1 LNPERLLQLSI
12 RRGIPDMDKS
22 LHSKKHMSIYL
33 SDEPSA
39 HEGLFYE
46 YFECDVIYS
55 TEFDGGTLYC
65 AIHNIPGKRH
75 STLDNAV
82 KRIDSEIG
90 LRNGVSNFRCISDVG
105 SKKVKTFGP
114 YQHRH
119 DVHYLA
125 IFSNK
130 TAGSGSKKK
139 VHANVRTWTPP
150 KETDDTNGNA
160 ETNTTKQNFFSI
172 PQSIH
177 LRQVSNSSV
186 TDNITNP
193 LQSVDSEHP
202 INNLQTKLIQS
213 QTMVEELKSKVLTLE
228 QQIEELK
235 AEEKATDFTEVI
247 KRDEYER
254 KRKLEQE
261 QDEER
266 EYRRNRERE
275 RDNEQKEQER
285 DQKMRKAITEYVHG
299 DFTTR
304 LTIEPTLSDLLQ
316 HRYKDETA
324 RANFIKSLAAS
335 NGKKQSIE
343 YAGVYTLKMQ
353 GMPFKY
359 YVGSSQTVMA
369 RIAQH
374 IRGEGAVCTYG
385 ATLIEQLPL
394 VTMGSIECIDDWE
407 RGETLTLMYTMGI
420 NQVRGWRY
428 VQRELTDQQKEDIIG
443 NICSR
448 NTLCHRCGFGS
459 HMISNCRARRSSFWM
474 GGGALT

>member
-1 LNPERLLQLSI
+1 MGESRDSA
-12 RRGIPDMDKS
+12 KS
-22 LHSKKHMSIYL
+22 LSMYL
-33 SDEPSA
+33 SVKPSA
-39 HEGLFYE
+39 FEELFHTQ
-46 YFECDVIYS
+46 FECDVIYS

-65 AIHNIPGKRH
+65 PMHTNPKKRQ
-75 STLDNAV
+75 SALGIFLES
-82 KRIDSEIG
+82 IDAEIG
-90 LRNGVSNFRCISDVG
+90 QINGVSNFRCISEG
-105 SKKVKTFGP
+105 HFKKVKTFERG
-114 YQHRH
+114 QHKR
-119 DVHYLA
+119 DVLYNV
-125 IFSNK
+125 IFS
-130 TAGSGSKKK
+130 SPKK
-139 VHANVRTWTPP
+139 VHPYIRIWTPP
-150 KETDDTNGNA
+150 IKNWVAPSEAANPWTNVTEQQECTIPKANHL
-160 ETNTTKQNFFSI
+160 KQVNCG
-172 PQSIH
+172 
-177 LRQVSNSSV
+177 SSV
-186 TDNITNP
+186 DSIINP
-193 LQSVDSEHP
+193 LQSVDSDHP
-202 INNLQTKLIQS
+202 INNLETKLTQS
-213 QTMVEELKSKVLTLE
+213 QTMVEELKTKVLTLE

-235 AEEKATDFTEVI
+235 AEEKAADFNEVT
-247 KRDEYER
+247 KRDEYEHKR
-254 KRKLEQE
+254 KREQE

-275 RDNEQKEQER
+275 RDNEQKEQEQEEQR

-316 HRYKDETA
+316 HRYKDEAA
-324 RANFIKSLAAS
+324 RANFIKSLAATK
-335 NGKKQSIE
+335 GKQSIE

-374 IRGEGAVCTYG
+374 TRGEGAVCTNG

-394 VTMGSIECIDDWE
+394 VTIGSIECIDDWE

-428 VQRELTDQQKEDIIG
+428 AQRELTDQQKEDIIG